1 MVPQRILRAD
11 GNGRM
16 QFMLAHYCFFCFK
29 TFGSAFE
36 PHKLDR
42 FDGASCRITPEQGD
56 ETLMIHR
63 IHAFVILSC
72 FAVAA
77 CQQSQAPQ
85 APPPP
90 QVKVIVTRTQEVAV
104 PIEFVGQIFGAEDIA
119 IRARVEGFL
128 EGIHFEEGSEVELG
142 KLLYTIESQPYEAD
156 VAAMLSKVAEA
167 KTVLAKTASDLNR
180 IRPLAARKAVS
191 ESDLDAAQ
199 AAYDAA
205 QASVDAAE
213 ANLRAANIKLSY
225 TRILSPIDGLIG
237 KTNAK
242 VGDFVG
248 RSPNPVILNTVSN
261 ITTVR
266 VEFFLTENQYLK
278 MVRRI
283 RDIQEGK
290 IPPAERNP
298 VEMILA
304 DESLYPYQGEF
315 DFIDRNIDPTTG
327 SILVQVSF
335 PNPDKMIRPGQF
347 ARIRTIADTIPNGI
361 LIPQRCVSELQGIQ
375 RVFVVGNNNKI
386 EERRIERGP
395 AIGSNWLIL
404 DGLNAGEKVV
414 YEGLQRVSDGV
425 EVKPEVVTADTPEKE
440 KQS

>member
-1 MVPQRILRAD
+1 MTPKTHVLIIL
-11 GNGRM
+11 
-16 QFMLAHYCFFCFK
+16 FCF
-29 TFGSAFE
+29 A
-36 PHKLDR
+36 L
-42 FDGASCRITPEQGD
+42 ASCGSEN
-56 ETLMIHR
+56 
-63 IHAFVILSC
+63 
-72 FAVAA
+72 VA
-77 CQQSQAPQ
+77 Q

-90 QVKVIVTRTQEVAV
+90 RVEVIVTQAREVAV
-104 PIEFVGQIFGAEDIA
+104 PIEFVGQVYGEEDIA

-128 EGIHFEEGSEVELG
+128 EGIHFEEGTEVEDG
-142 KLLYTIESQPYEAD
+142 QLLYSIESQPYEAE
-156 VAAMLSKVAEA
+156 VAANLSKVAEA
-167 KTVLAKTASDLNR
+167 KIMLAKAASDLNR

-199 AAYDAA
+199 AAHDAA
-205 QASVDAAE
+205 RASVEAAE
-213 ANLRAANIKLSY
+213 ANLRAAKIKLSY

-261 ITTVR
+261 ISTVR
-266 VEFFLTENQYLK
+266 VEFFLTENQYIQ
-278 MVRRI
+278 MIRRI
-283 RDIQEGK
+283 QGLEERKSKLEEETSRRQSNIQLF
-290 IPPAERNP
+290 
-298 VEMILA
+298 LA
-304 DESLYPYQGEF
+304 DGSLYPHKGRF
-315 DFIDRNIDPTTG
+315 DFVDRSIDPTTG

-335 PNPDKMIRPGQF
+335 PNPGKMIRPGQF
-347 ARIRTIADTIPNGI
+347 ARIRTIAQTIPNGI

-375 RVFVVGNNNKI
+375 RVFVVGDNNQI
-386 EERRIERGP
+386 EERPIERGP

-425 EVKPEVVTADTPEKE
+425 EVEPEVVTADSSGKE